1 MHRKRIEDLL
11 EKVKSWVEQDS
22 SSLTQGDQDRI
33 CRLLDELV
41 REIGRT
47 YDHREG
53 TGSGS

>member
-33 CRLLDELV
+33 CRLLDELA

-47 YDHREG
+47 YDHRER